1 MPPSD
6 DLRSLTGELV
16 AVGRRRW
23 PDARFARIAE
33 TVRWTDGPA
42 RPDLRA
48 ALTGGGITFDHL
60 ERHGIRFERCFSP
73 RVIATIA
80 VATTDLPI
88 RDALAVA
95 DELTCFPIPPNGPP
109 PLRTDPERLDRWL
122 RRAGHLVAYD
132 QPRLRVP
139 VDRGR
144 VLHGAVLRA
153 RWLARA
159 LGRAALDAGPSP
171 RWSPAVMCGTSA
183 LVPEGGFGPRL
194 ILPLRLPGWPD
205 LELVAV
211 LPHLPCE
218 DPREVGPPPKA
229 ELRWVDGPSPAQAL
243 GLLQSADPP
252 APLGGCA
259 SVTSA
264 RALSAVGVAAAVL
277 LHQRVYGRAYHDPTA
292 SAHRMQRWKVAT
304 VREAERRGR
313 QRRKLLEH
321 LQAQLLQT
329 ELPPTDALTIRTP
342 GRNGR
347 SLEVDGAVLW
357 ARAATLLAI
366 TQDREDD
373 EGTVYWPG
381 SDPSR
386 RLAVAV
392 AQELAHLDER
402 TLATMSTDASTI
414 TVSERRRHD
423 LPSRPLVVAG
433 HRATVRGRT
442 GDGAC

>member
-6 DLRSLTGELV
+6 DLRSLTGQVV
-16 AVGRRRW
+16 AAGRRHW
-23 PDARFARIAE
+23 PNARFARIGA
-33 TVRWTDGPA
+33 TIRWTDGPG

-48 ALTGGGITFDHL
+48 VLTRAGITFDHL
-60 ERHGIRFERCFSP
+60 DRHGIRLERCFSP
-73 RVIATIA
+73 RVIAAIA

-88 RDALAVA
+88 RDALAFA
-95 DELTCFPIPPNGPP
+95 DELTSFPIPANGPP
-109 PLRTDPERLDRWL
+109 PLRSDPDRRDRWW

-132 QPRLRVP
+132 QPRLRIP

-159 LGRAALDAGPSP
+159 LGPAALDAGPP
-171 RWSPAVMCGTSA
+171 PGWSPAVVCDTSA
-183 LVPEGGFGPRL
+183 LVPEDGSGPRL
-194 ILPLRLPGWPD
+194 VLSLRLPGWPN

-211 LPHLPCE
+211 RPYLPCE
-218 DPREVGPPPKA
+218 DPREVGPPPEA
-229 ELRWVDGPSPAQAL
+229 ELRWVDGPAPSQVL
-243 GLLQSADPP
+243 GLLHSGDPP
-252 APLGGCA
+252 APLGGCG
-259 SVTSA
+259 SVTTA

-277 LHQRVYGRAYHDPTA
+277 LHQRAYGRAYRDPTA

-304 VREAERRGR
+304 VREAERRGH
-313 QRRKLLEH
+313 QRRQLLQD

-392 AQELAHLDER
+392 AQERAHIDER
-402 TLATMSTDASTI
+402 TLATMSTDASTRA
-414 TVSERRRHD
+414 VSERRRHE
-423 LPSRPLVVAG
+423 LPGCPLVVAG